1 MFDQPPMQSP
11 GEPAPLGPASNLP
24 EKNYALRKLL
34 LVILSVTGVLVIGG
48 GVFAY
53 FQYFRQ
59 TPEKIL
65 GKMMQNISL
74 VKSLEY
80 SGEAKVSYEVD
91 NNLVQTYTL
100 GALEMPV
107 SSSTKLSQ
115 AVINFSGA
123 SDYNNSDNIKNS
135 FSFAFSSDNELEK
148 GVALGLEI
156 IGLDKLVYFKINS
169 LPSSDKINLDFLKN
183 QWVKISPDSLKSDLG
198 LEDEP
203 AASST
208 KSLLTDKI
216 IKITSLFKTANIFS
230 VGTQLPDENINGVDS
245 YHYQLAVNRDKL
257 LKFLIDASEIAN
269 SKKVTEAERTEVVDA
284 LAKVDFSNLEIWVDK
299 KEYLPTKLFLTINS
313 LGVDGQA
320 SDKKASLIISFKNFN
335 KSLEIKAPESSKS
348 IQEMLGQFFTVIMS
362 SSAELNS
369 EIIPEAVATSTLA
382 FDSDNDGLSDQD
394 EKNYMTD
401 LNNPDTDGDG
411 FLDGAEVKS
420 GYNPNGPGK
429 LSVLIDP
436 SQSSNAILNLA
447 ASSAIES
454 LAFGKNISKD
464 CLPLDLVLTGNADGS
479 GKAPLV
485 KFSAQGIT
493 ENKCIVKVLV
503 LEGVYFNH
511 SAICRLDLPT
521 KDEFTQ
527 MNDDDYNLYVDMLPN
542 LVILDAYGVVQ
553 NGKQAICNGDLADLM
568 LVEAKKIK

>member
-503 LEGVYFNH
+503 LEGVYFNQ